1 MCPQPYECSFRCLS
15 VCYACATGADLARP
29 KFVKVDVDKHTD
41 GVCKYDVFD
50 MPTFLFAKADKI
62 VETMM
67 RANTT
72 RLNKTEFYQL
82 E

>member
-1 MCPQPYECSFRCLS
+1 M
-15 VCYACATGADLARP
+15 
-29 KFVKVDVDKHTD
+29 DKNTD

-50 MPTFLFAKADKI
+50 MPTFLFVKADKI
-62 VETMM
+62 VETVM